1 MSGSQKTSIMI
12 VAGEASGDAH
22 AAELVR
28 ALLEVAPDARL
39 EFFGATGPRMR
50 DAGVETIV
58 AADELAVVGIAEIV
72 RVLPM
77 FWRAF
82 RTLRNAAES
91 RRPDAV
97 ILVDLPEFN
106 LKLAGS
112 LRKRHAG
119 KIIYYI
125 SPQLWAWRKYR
136 KRTVQKDV
144 DLLLSILPFE
154 KGWYRDRGIENVEY
168 VGNPLVGKVEPKLGR
183 EAFRAE
189 HGIAGDKPLI
199 AMLPG
204 SRGTEI
210 AHILPEML
218 RTARH
223 IRAERPEVQFVVAA
237 ANGKRE
243 LIEKTTGGNFK
254 FALVENET
262 YDALNAADAAVVA
275 SGTATLEAGMIGT
288 PMAIVYKGT
297 ELNSRLLR
305 PLISVE
311 HFGLINLVAGE
322 RIVNEFIQEDFTAG
336 KLSEE
341 LMRLLEPGANAAMRE
356 RLHAAAQKLGTADA
370 SHKAAELIM
379 QFLKKRPD
387 H

>member
-1 MSGSQKTSIMI
+1 MI

-22 AAELVR
+22 AAELVH
-28 ALLEVAPDARL
+28 ALRNLAPEVEF
-39 EFFGATGPRMR
+39 EFFGSTGPRLR
-50 DAGVETIV
+50 AAGVEQIV
-58 AADELAVVGIAEIV
+58 SADDFAVVGVAEIV

-82 RTLRNAAES
+82 RTLRDAAGS

-112 LRKRHAG
+112 LRKRYAG

-136 KRTVQKDV
+136 KRTIQNDV

-154 KGWYRDRGIENVEY
+154 KDWYRDRGIENVEY
-168 VGNPLVGKVEPKLGR
+168 VGNPLVGKVAPKLGR
-183 EAFRAE
+183 EGFRAE
-189 HGIAGDKPLI
+189 HGIAADKPLI

-210 AHILPEML
+210 THILPEML
-218 RTARH
+218 RTARL
-223 IRAERPEVQFVVAA
+223 IRTERPEVQFVVAA

-243 LIEKTTGGNFK
+243 LIEKTTGGNLE

-297 ELNSRLLR
+297 ELNSKILR

-322 RIVNEFIQEDFTAG
+322 RIANEFIQEDFTAG

-341 LMRLLEPGANAAMRE
+341 LLRLLEPAANAGMRE
-356 RLHAAAQKLGTADA
+356 CLRAAAQKLGTADA

-379 QFLKKRPD
+379 QFLRQLPD

>member
-1 MSGSQKTSIMI
+1 MI

-22 AAELVR
+22 AAELVH
-28 ALLEVAPDARL
+28 ALRNLAPEVEF
-39 EFFGATGPRMR
+39 EFFGSTGPRLR
-50 DAGVETIV
+50 AAGVEQIV
-58 AADELAVVGIAEIV
+58 SADDFAVVGVAEIV

-82 RTLRNAAES
+82 RTLRDAAGS

-112 LRKRHAG
+112 LRKRYAG

-136 KRTVQKDV
+136 KRTIQNDV

-154 KGWYRDRGIENVEY
+154 KDWYRDRGIENVEY
-168 VGNPLVGKVEPKLGR
+168 VGNPLVGKVAPKLGR
-183 EAFRAE
+183 EGFRAE
-189 HGIAGDKPLI
+189 HGIAADKPLI

-210 AHILPEML
+210 THILPEML
-218 RTARH
+218 RTARL
-223 IRAERPEVQFVVAA
+223 IRTERPEVQFVVAA

-243 LIEKTTGGNFK
+243 LIEKTTGGNLE

-297 ELNSRLLR
+297 ELNSKILR

-322 RIVNEFIQEDFTAG
+322 RIANEFIQEDFTAG

-341 LMRLLEPGANAAMRE
+341 LLRLLEPGTNAAMRE
-356 RLHAAAQKLGTADA
+356 RLRTAAQKLGTADA

-379 QFLKKRPD
+379 QFLRQLPD

>member
-1 MSGSQKTSIMI
+1 MI

-22 AAELVR
+22 AAELVH
-28 ALLEVAPDARL
+28 ALRNLAPEVEF
-39 EFFGATGPRMR
+39 EFFGSTGPRLR
-50 DAGVETIV
+50 AAGVEQIV
-58 AADELAVVGIAEIV
+58 SADDFAVVGVAEIV

-82 RTLRNAAES
+82 RTLRDAAGL

-112 LRKRHAG
+112 LRKRYAG

-136 KRTVQKDV
+136 KRTIQNDV

-154 KGWYRDRGIENVEY
+154 KDWYRDRGIENVEY
-168 VGNPLVGKVEPKLGR
+168 VGNPLVGKVAPKLGR
-183 EAFRAE
+183 EGFRAE
-189 HGIAGDKPLI
+189 HGIAADKPLI

-210 AHILPEML
+210 THILPEML
-218 RTARH
+218 RTARL
-223 IRAERPEVQFVVAA
+223 IRTERPEVQFVVAA

-243 LIEKTTGGNFK
+243 LIEKTTGGNLE

-297 ELNSRLLR
+297 ELNSKILR

-322 RIVNEFIQEDFTAG
+322 RIANEFIQEDFTAG

-341 LMRLLEPGANAAMRE
+341 LLRLLEPGTNAAMRE
-356 RLHAAAQKLGTADA
+356 RLRTAAQKLGTADA

-379 QFLKKRPD
+379 QFLRQLPD